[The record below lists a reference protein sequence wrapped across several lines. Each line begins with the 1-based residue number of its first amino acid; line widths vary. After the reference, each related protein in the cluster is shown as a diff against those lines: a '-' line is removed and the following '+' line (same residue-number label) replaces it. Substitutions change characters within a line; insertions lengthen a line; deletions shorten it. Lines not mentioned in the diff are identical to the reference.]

1 MLRGTIVPLLYLEGL
16 ELILGRLTIDIVY
29 TVEVFRYL

>member
-16 ELILGRLTIDIVY
+16 ELILCSITVY
-29 TVEVFRYL
+29 VMNTVEVFR